1 MARKIL
7 FGVAAVLA
15 VLALYVDS
23 RPSEFRVQRTAVVPA
38 PPAAVYA
45 RLVDFARW
53 ADWSPWEKLDPA
65 MKRTLTGAPGS
76 VGHAYAWAGNDAVGE
91 GRMTITGLLPGER
104 VDLRLEF
111 LEPWSATNAT
121 AFTIEPEGAGSRVT
135 WSMSGTSGFVAKA
148 MGLFMDMDAMIGKD
162 FEAGLRSLGE
172 VAARDAAAGAG
183 PAPAP

>member
-7 FGVAAVLA
+7 FGIAAVLA

-38 PPAAVYA
+38 PPAAVYG

-65 MKRTLTGAPGS
+65 MKRTLTGSPGS

-104 VDLRLEF
+104 VDLKLEF

-135 WSMSGTSGFVAKA
+135 WSMSGTHGFVAKA

-172 VAARDAAAGAG
+172 VAARDAAVGDGAAQ
-183 PAPAP
+183 AP